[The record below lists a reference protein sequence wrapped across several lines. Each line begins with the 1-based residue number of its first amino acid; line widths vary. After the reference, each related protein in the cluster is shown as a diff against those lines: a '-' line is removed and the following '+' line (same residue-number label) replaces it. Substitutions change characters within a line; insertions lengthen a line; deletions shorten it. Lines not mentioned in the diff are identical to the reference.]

1 VKGTRGARRG
11 TTVRVM
17 DRRFAPGLRRAAL
30 DWVGPVAILAIGLV
44 DVFSKPHSTDYP
56 GSPWRH
62 LAFLAIAVAL
72 LGLRRH
78 APLLAPCAAIV
89 VVTWWTSL
97 WPPSAQ
103 GPFAGFLLLVG
114 AAYSLGTLKDRR
126 NVAIGGAVLAA
137 WFVLG
142 LFVGIVGGRA
152 GDVVPIAVWIVVGF
166 GVGYLIS
173 RRTEQARLAVESARV
188 LAVEQEQ
195 RTARAIEDERA
206 RIARELHDVV
216 AHHVSVIGIQA
227 AASRRVMARDPQAA
241 VAALGSVEESSREAV
256 AQMRS
261 LVGALR
267 DPADGAQD
275 TPEPRSPDPGWRDL
289 ARLVDESGA
298 PGLEV
303 AYHLVE
309 SEPGAVERLPVAVG
323 LSVFRIVQESLTNV
337 RRHSTATAATVV
349 LRVEGGGPRPHAEV
363 EVTDNGRPRPGTSG
377 SGLGLLGVRER
388 AASGRGEVEIG
399 PRVGGGYRV
408 RVRFPLE
415 LSRPQRRVEPVPSAT
430 ARAR

>member
-216 AHHVSVIGIQA
+216 AH
-227 AASRRVMARDPQAA
+227 
-241 VAALGSVEESSREAV
+241 
-256 AQMRS
+256 
-261 LVGALR
+261 
-267 DPADGAQD
+267 
-275 TPEPRSPDPGWRDL
+275 
-289 ARLVDESGA
+289 
-298 PGLEV
+298 
-303 AYHLVE
+303 
-309 SEPGAVERLPVAVG
+309 G
-323 LSVFRIVQESLTNV
+323 LSVIVVQASAERRTLDGPGREVDVTSIDATLGSIEKAGRDALVDLRRLLGLLRRTEEPLALAPQPGLAQLDDLLDTAREAGLQVEVEVAGTRSPLPPGLDLTAYRIVQEALTNV
-337 RRHSTATAATVV
+337 LKHANAQCVRVGITFQRNQLELDVSDDGPATGPSAVT
-349 LRVEGGGPRPHAEV
+349 EGAGH
-363 EVTDNGRPRPGTSG
+363 
-377 SGLGLLGVRER
+377 GLIGMRER
-388 AASGRGEVEIG
+388 ATVF
-399 PRVGGGYRV
+399 GGTITAGTSSAGGWTVHAR
-408 RVRFPLE
+408 L
-415 LSRPQRRVEPVPSAT
+415 PVPVGSV
-430 ARAR
+430 